1 MEYAIRTRRFDFIKL
16 LLKKSISV
24 IPDIWILLIIF
35 YILNEIIVPW

>member
-1 MEYAIRTRRFDFIKL
+1 MEYPIRTRRFDFTKL
-16 LLKKSISV
+16 LLKTYISV